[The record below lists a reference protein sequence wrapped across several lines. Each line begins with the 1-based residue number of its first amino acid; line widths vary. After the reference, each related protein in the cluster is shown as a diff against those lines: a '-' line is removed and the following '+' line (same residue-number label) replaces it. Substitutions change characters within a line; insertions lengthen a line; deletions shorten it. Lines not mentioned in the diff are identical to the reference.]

1 MKTEFKVK
9 GMHCASCEKI
19 INDSIKEVDGV
30 NGFKISYVTGKAI
43 INYNSTQNK
52 KEAYSKI
59 KKLGYIVLESASN
72 NKNTSSDKYTIRLN
86 KSSLLITSLIVVLIG
101 SYFLMQNL
109 TDFNIPTN
117 ASYVILFVT
126 GLMTGFHCIGMCG
139 GFMLSTK
146 SKTPISYGVGKLIS
160 YTVIGGLFG
169 LLGSFIIFTPTIR
182 GVAGVIAGV
191 FLISYGL
198 SNLGVNFLK
207 RIRIP
212 IPSSLTSLIAKKSE
226 KKKPF
231 ITGLLNGL
239 MIACGPLQAMYIYA
253 AGTGSVL
260 QGALSL
266 FFFGLGTLPV
276 MMGFGYLTKVI
287 SNKTT
292 HNIIKASG
300 ALMIILGLLMINYG
314 LTLSGTGLDV
324 NTLTTV
330 NSILTDA
337 TTIEM
342 QDGYQIIQ
350 MEVNR
355 YGWAPDKFVLKT
367 GVPVKWIINGVEITS
382 CNNAIQV
389 PKLGLNF
396 DIKKGE
402 QVIEFTPTEKGIIPW
417 SCWMGMIPG
426 IFVVTDDV
434 TTVNLDEVPIQK
446 AGLCNG
452 GSCGCGVADNL

>member
-52 KEAYSKI
+52 KEAYSRI
-59 KKLGYIVLESASN
+59 KKLGYIVLESTSN

-330 NSILTDA
+330 N
-337 TTIEM
+337 
-342 QDGYQIIQ
+342 
-350 MEVNR
+350 
-355 YGWAPDKFVLKT
+355 
-367 GVPVKWIINGVEITS
+367 
-382 CNNAIQV
+382 
-389 PKLGLNF
+389 
-396 DIKKGE
+396 
-402 QVIEFTPTEKGIIPW
+402 
-417 SCWMGMIPG
+417 
-426 IFVVTDDV
+426 
-434 TTVNLDEVPIQK
+434 
-446 AGLCNG
+446 
-452 GSCGCGVADNL
+452 